1 MIPTPT
7 VSFTYAWS
15 RPYLPADG
23 TGKIQLVIEAQG
35 AASGQAASEGARENG
50 ASDTTASDL
59 FREEL
64 QSQFALA
71 ARQLRLTLQPSDYV
85 RFSGISGL
93 YAEDIF
99 GEKIIHAG
107 DIYHKQDKAVLV
119 ELEIMPHQTGIH
131 PVMLM
136 GLEYKHGDSG
146 SSISSS
152 TLEVTAEF
160 TRDSKLL
167 GLPPHAG
174 LNQRIQS
181 LKQAGEAARAPLEVR
196 DFGSTEA
203 FPPVLLP
210 SAGGRVSIAGTI
222 IRF

>member
-23 TGKIQLVIEAQG
+23 TEKVQLIIEAQG
-35 AASGQAASEGARENG
+35 AASGQAASEKMKDPVAH
-50 ASDTTASDL
+50 DMQASDL

-64 QSQFALA
+64 QSRLAVA
-71 ARQLRLTLQPSDYV
+71 ARKVKLTLQPSDYI
-85 RFSGISGL
+85 RFDGISGL
-93 YAEDIF
+93 AAEDFF

-107 DIYHKQDKAVLV
+107 DIYHKEYKSILV
-119 ELEIMPHQTGIH
+119 ELEIRPHRTGTH

-136 GLEYKHGDSG
+136 EMEYKYG
-146 SSISSS
+146 SCGSATSSF

-160 TRDSKLL
+160 TRDPELL
-167 GLPPHAG
+167 SLPPAAG
-174 LNQRIQS
+174 LDQRIQS
-181 LKQAGEAARAPLEVR
+181 LKQAGDADRRALEGR

-203 FPPVLLP
+203 FPPALLP